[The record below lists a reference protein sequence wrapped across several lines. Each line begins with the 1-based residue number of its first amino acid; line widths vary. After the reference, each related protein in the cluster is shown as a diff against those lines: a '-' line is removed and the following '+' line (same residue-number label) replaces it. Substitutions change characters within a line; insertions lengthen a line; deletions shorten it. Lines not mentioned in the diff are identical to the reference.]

1 MGCMDTASSSLGTN
15 MAAFQITRDSAVA
28 HLRLTRP
35 EASNALDMSFWRSF
49 GPALRELDQGGDVH
63 ALVISGEGK
72 NFCAGMDISVF
83 SSGAILPADTAAQ
96 RQAFHQAVRDLQGAL
111 TMLEKVRFPVIAA
124 VHGACVGAGLDMV
137 SACDLRLASADA
149 YFRIEEINIGMMADV
164 GSLQRLPK
172 LLPEAVVREL
182 AYLGSSLTADRAERL
197 GFVNAV
203 LPDGDAVV
211 VAALDMARTIA
222 AKAPLA
228 ISGSK
233 AAITYARDHTV
244 AEALEWVAVM
254 QGSLWNPADILAA
267 IQARRTKEPA
277 GFSPLAPINPVQG
290 PVD

>member
-1 MGCMDTASSSLGTN
+1 
-15 MAAFQITRDSAVA
+15 MAAFQITRDGAVA

-35 EASNALDMSFWRSF
+35 EASNALDMSFWRGF
-49 GPALRELDQGGDVH
+49 APALRELDRGGEVR
-63 ALVISGEGK
+63 ALVVSGEGK

-83 SSGAILPADTAAQ
+83 SSGAILPAETAAQ
-96 RQAFHQAVRDLQGAL
+96 RQAFHQAVRDLQDAL

-124 VHGACVGAGLDMV
+124 VHGTCVGAGLDMV
-137 SACDLRLASADA
+137 SACDIRLASADA

-172 LLPEAVVREL
+172 LLPEGVVREL
-182 AYLGSSLTADRAERL
+182 AYLGSSLSADRAERL
-197 GFVNAV
+197 GFVNAI
-203 LPDGDAVV
+203 LPDADAVV
-211 VAALDMARTIA
+211 AAALDMAKTIA

-244 AEALEWVAVM
+244 AESLEWVAVM

-267 IQARRTKEPA
+267 IQSRRTKEA
-277 GFSPLAPINPVQG
+277 ADFAPLAFLNPVQG
-290 PVD
+290 PTD

>member
-1 MGCMDTASSSLGTN
+1 
-15 MAAFQITRDSAVA
+15 MAAFQITRDGAVA

-49 GPALRELDQGGDVH
+49 GPALRELDQTGDVR

-96 RQAFHQAVRDLQGAL
+96 RQAFHQAVRDLQDAL

-137 SACDLRLASADA
+137 SACDIRLASADA

-172 LLPEAVVREL
+172 ILPEGVVREL
-182 AYLGSSLTADRAERL
+182 AYLGTSLTADRAERL

-203 LPDGDAVV
+203 LPDTDAVV
-211 VAALDMARTIA
+211 AAALDMAGTIA
-222 AKAPLA
+222 SKAPLA

-244 AEALEWVAVM
+244 AESLEWVAVM
-254 QGSLWNPADILAA
+254 QGSLWNPSDILAA
-267 IQARRTKEPA
+267 IQSRRAKEA
-277 GFSPLAPINPVQG
+277 ADFAPLAPINPVQG
-290 PVD
+290 PAD

>member
-1 MGCMDTASSSLGTN
+1 MP
-15 MAAFQITRDSAVA
+15 AFQITRDGPVA

-35 EASNALDMSFWRSF
+35 EVSNALDMSFWRSF
-49 GPALRELDQGGDVH
+49 GPELRALDQSGEVH

-83 SSGAILPADTAAQ
+83 SSGAILPAETAPQ
-96 RQAFHQAVRDLQGAL
+96 RQAFHQSVRDLQDAL

-137 SACDLRLASADA
+137 SACDIRLASRDA

-172 LLPEAVVREL
+172 LLPEGVVREL
-182 AYLGSSLTADRAERL
+182 AYLGTSLTVERAERL

-203 LPDGDAVV
+203 LPDADAVLG
-211 VAALDMARTIA
+211 AALDMARAIA
-222 AKAPLA
+222 SNAPLA

-233 AAITYARDHTV
+233 AAITYARDHSV
-244 AEALEWVAVM
+244 AECLEWVAMM
-254 QGSLWNPADILAA
+254 QGSLWNPSDILAA
-267 IQARRTKEPA
+267 IQARRTKEA
-277 GFSPLAPINPVQG
+277 AEFAALAPINPVQG
-290 PVD
+290 PAD